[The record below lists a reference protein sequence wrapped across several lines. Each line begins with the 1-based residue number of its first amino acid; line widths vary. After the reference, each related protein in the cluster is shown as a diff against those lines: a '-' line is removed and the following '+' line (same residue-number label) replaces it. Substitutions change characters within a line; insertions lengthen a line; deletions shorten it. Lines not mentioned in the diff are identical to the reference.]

1 MTLVK
6 LSSKG
11 QLVLPKG
18 IRDALGLSAGTV
30 LKVSSQ
36 GQQIIL
42 EPVATSMIELLH
54 GKFAGVTLLDDLEA
68 EHRRE
73 LQGDLYP

>member
-11 QLVLPKG
+11 QVVLPKD
-18 IRDALGLSAGTV
+18 IRKALGLSAGTV
-30 LKVSSQ
+30 LKVSCQ

-42 EPVATSMIELLH
+42 EPVTTSMIEHLH
-54 GKFAGVTLLDDLEA
+54 GKFAGGTFLDDLEV
-68 EHRRE
+68 EHQREIRR
-73 LQGDLYP
+73 DLRP